1 MAEKHALL
9 ETLLSMGF
17 NEAMVTVAL
26 ADERVTTV
34 DAAIS
39 FIMDGPPSVVD
50 VSNAE
55 ADTNAEADAAASA
68 VMSCFA
74 SDNTLQKLV
83 LVVRQDLGMSPGKVA
98 AQCVHAALGVVQHQ
112 TPFLLE
118 WRASGEKTIVLACR
132 GGEEELKT
140 LQVAAERASLPTH
153 RVHDAGRTEVESNT
167 ATVLAIGP
175 AVAREI
181 DEITGHLPTF

>member
-39 FIMDGPPSVVD
+39 FIMDGPPSIVD
-50 VSNAE
+50 VSNAG
-55 ADTNAEADAAASA
+55 ADTNAEADATASA
-68 VMSCFA
+68 VISCFS
-74 SDNTLQKLV
+74 SDALQKLV
-83 LVVRQDLGMSPGKVA
+83 IVVRQDLGMSPGKIA

-112 TPFLLE
+112 TPLLLE

-132 GGEEELKT
+132 GGEEELRT

-181 DEITGHLPTF
+181 DEITGHLPAF